1 MTFRSKSILPDGFR
15 SKPIINKVLDY
26 VFGDFKGPIGRKT
39 YSLLCNEIVS
49 SFFYTF
55 VSKTK
60 PINDNILGHVIC
72 MAFVS
77 LYTMFAILIDNLTS
91 L

>member
-49 SFFYTF
+49 SYYY
-55 VSKTK
+55 
-60 PINDNILGHVIC
+60 
-72 MAFVS
+72 S
-77 LYTMFAILIDNLTS
+77 LSYSISPKRLDGFS
-91 L
+91 